1 MTRSFFATRTAQ
13 LSEAVRLT
21 VRYDMPDEKG
31 ETRRVRNARFD
42 QPSPDIEIPHF
53 GQHVWDWF
61 WVLSNRRRSGP
72 EALSFAEIGEWQ
84 RLTGT
89 AALPEEVEMLMQMDD
104 AYLSEVRKEQEAA
117 QVRALEVEAS
127 KQGNR

>member
-1 MTRSFFATRTAQ
+1 
-13 LSEAVRLT
+13 
-21 VRYDMPDEKG
+21 MPDEKG
-31 ETRRVRNARFD
+31 ETRRERNARFG
-42 QPSPDIEIPHF
+42 QPSPTLAVPHL

-104 AYLSEVRKEQEAA
+104 AYLAEVRREQADA
-117 QVRALEVEAS
+117 QARAIEAS
-127 KQGNR
+127 KQRGSR